1 MILLL
6 TYSPESE
13 RCFKYPQHAC
23 TMCRKFF
30 RRTTNNI
37 CKSYHFYIFGRSGG
51 CRIFWQSPLPDL
63 QMLFD
68 VVLKNFLDIFYTCCR
83 HLKHSLGS
91 GEHNALW
98 FMIVSYFNQDISW
111 QIWPHLTVDIFKSR
125 IKKGRTKN
133 ATHFCVFWWICEI
146 FWKLK
151 KSKSSNIGQSNFWW
165 YSDALKCRSG
175 L

>member
-1 MILLL
+1 MQVKKRALSE
-6 TYSPESE
+6 YSTSTWPT
-13 RCFKYPQHAC
+13 K
-23 TMCRKFF
+23 
-30 RRTTNNI
+30 NI
-37 CKSYHFYIFGRSGG
+37 KIV
-51 CRIFWQSPLPDL
+51 WLAN
-63 QMLFD
+63 
-68 VVLKNFLDIFYTCCR
+68 VVLRCSKKCSTHFYTCCR
-83 HLKHSLGS
+83 YLKHSLGS

-98 FMIVSYFNQDISW
+98 FMIVWYFNQDISW